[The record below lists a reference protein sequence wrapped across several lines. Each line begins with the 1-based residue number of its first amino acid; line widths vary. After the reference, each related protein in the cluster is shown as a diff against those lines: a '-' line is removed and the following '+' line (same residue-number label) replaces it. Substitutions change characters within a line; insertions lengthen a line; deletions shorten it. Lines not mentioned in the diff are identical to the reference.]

1 MPNYTPN
8 KRIEKPVYNEYATNP
23 TGWSGPI
30 NADWDIIDAAFGGV
44 LSLNAVGSVGT
55 ANLTISQTQ
64 NLIINITGAMTGNAV
79 YTLPLNAAATGI
91 VGGNWIVYNNT
102 SGAFTV
108 TFTPVAGGGTSVS
121 VAQGSRATIYSD
133 GVNLA
138 TVTPTVPVIIPAG
151 TAALFAQT
159 AAPTGWT
166 KSTTHNNKALR
177 VVSGTAGSGGTTDF
191 TSVFS
196 SRTITT
202 ANMPS
207 HTHVLTDPGHAHQI
221 AFRQGVT
228 AGGSGEELQNSPSS
242 GSYVSASATTGITIA
257 NTGGGTAMDFAVQYV
272 DVIIATKD

>member
-1 MPNYTPN
+1 MTNYTPN
-8 KRIEKPVYNEYATNP
+8 KKIEKPVYNEYATNP

-30 NADWDIIDAAFGGV
+30 NTDWDIIDSALGGV
-44 LSLNAVGSVGT
+44 LPLNAVGSVGT

-64 NLIINITGAMTGNAV
+64 NLIINIAGAMTGNAV

-133 GVNLA
+133 GTNIA

-177 VVSGTAGSGGTTDF
+177 VVSGAASSGGTTDF
-191 TSVFS
+191 TTVFS

-207 HTHVLTDPGHAHQI
+207 HTHTLTDPGHSHGI
-221 AFRQGVT
+221 SD
-228 AGGSGEELQNSPSS
+228 GSAIPSS
-242 GSYVSASATTGITIA
+242 TSGSFYRALGSTAILSTTSTTGITIA
-257 NTGGGTAMDFAVQYV
+257 NAGSGTAMDFAVQYV